1 MTGVSVGIHYV
12 ALHVMVVMVVMVVM
26 EVLWEDKGAN
36 EELKL

>member
-12 ALHVMVVMVVMVVM
+12 ALHVVVVMVVM